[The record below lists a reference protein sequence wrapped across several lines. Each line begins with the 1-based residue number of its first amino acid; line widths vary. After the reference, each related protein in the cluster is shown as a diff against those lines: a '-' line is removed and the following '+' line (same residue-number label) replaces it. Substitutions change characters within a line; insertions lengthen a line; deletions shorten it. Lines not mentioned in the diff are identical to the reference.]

1 MTIFWTI
8 VIGFFAGV
16 VAKLV
21 TPGDNHPRGFI
32 ITTILGV
39 LGAVVATW
47 VGQEIG
53 WYQDG
58 EAAGFLGAI
67 VGSVVV
73 LSVWGAVRGRA

>member
-1 MTIFWTI
+1 MSIFWTI
-8 VIGFFAGV
+8 VIGFFAGI

-53 WYQDG
+53 WYGEG

-73 LSVWGAVRGRA
+73 LSVWGAVRRA

>member
-1 MTIFWTI
+1 MSIFWTI
-8 VIGFFAGV
+8 VIGFLAGV

-53 WYQDG
+53 WYGEG

-73 LSVWGAVRGRA
+73 LSVWGAVRRA

>member
-1 MTIFWTI
+1 MSIFWTI

-53 WYQDG
+53 WYGEG

-73 LSVWGAVRGRA
+73 LSVWSAVRRA

>member
-1 MTIFWTI
+1 MSIFWTI

-53 WYQDG
+53 WYGEG

-73 LSVWGAVRGRA
+73 LSVWGAVRRA

>member
-1 MTIFWTI
+1 MSIVWTI

-53 WYQDG
+53 WYGEG

-73 LSVWGAVRGRA
+73 LSVWGAVRRA